1 MVSGFNEYH
10 SGVGDV
16 SFENQSIT
24 IDSQT
29 NNEAIS
35 KAQALLEKARADS
48 RLDFG
53 SVVTTP
59 IANDDIY
66 KIYKTQIIIDPA
78 SVTQCG
84 KDVQSSVSWTA
95 GSRPLN
101 VNFSTHLG
109 DIANAIALG
118 GDCIIDPPESDWTN
132 PQQCVVDTLNP
143 GKSTA
148 IDVLNRIA
156 YLGQDK
162 SPFLSIADTRS
173 VTPAIC
179 NPAHPSLSLF
189 IPIPFL
195 NGFDAGETIN
205 DIDVAGWRDPITGIT
220 STYAYVAMKISTQS
234 IAAIDSSGNVG
245 QYTSLAIGS
254 DGFARISYYD
264 ATNRTLKFA
273 QCTNVNCSTNILTT
287 IDATSN
293 NVGLYTSLALGSDGF
308 ARISYYDAF
317 NNDLKFARC
326 TDDNCSSPILTAI
339 DTVGDVGQ
347 YTSLALGS
355 DGFARISYYDVTGKD
370 LKFVHCT
377 NNDCTTKN
385 ISIIESSGTVGQ
397 YTSLALG
404 PDGFARI
411 SYYRVTS
418 NELKFTR
425 CTDDN
430 CSSPIIAIVDTAG
443 DVGQY
448 SSMALGSDGF
458 ARISYYDNTANDL
471 KFTHCTNADCTSKNS
486 TAIDVT
492 GNIGLHTSTVLG
504 SDGFSRISYYDATN
518 NALKIL
524 QCTNDDCTTKNV
536 ATVDSTGN
544 VGQYSA
550 LTLGLDGFARISY
563 YDTTNTDLKFV
574 QCGGGCTDAPT
585 QFAGYCSHCLDA
597 AAFWRCKYARLS
609 GLPQSTLFHFF
620 SSN

>member
-1 MVSGFNEYH
+1 MKEQLIGRKLNNKGGFATLELLIAFTILILCMGGVIMVSGFNEYH

-308 ARISYYDAF
+308 ARISYYD
-317 NNDLKFARC
+317 
-326 TDDNCSSPILTAI
+326 
-339 DTVGDVGQ
+339 
-347 YTSLALGS
+347 
-355 DGFARISYYDVTGKD
+355 
-370 LKFVHCT
+370 
-377 NNDCTTKN
+377 
-385 ISIIESSGTVGQ
+385 
-397 YTSLALG
+397 
-404 PDGFARI
+404 
-411 SYYRVTS
+411 
-418 NELKFTR
+418 
-425 CTDDN
+425 
-430 CSSPIIAIVDTAG
+430 
-443 DVGQY
+443 
-448 SSMALGSDGF
+448 
-458 ARISYYDNTANDL
+458 NTANDL

-574 QCGGGCTDAPT
+574 QCGGGWCRACSRKSHAR
-585 QFAGYCSHCLDA
+585 FGSAAG
-597 AAFWRCKYARLS
+597 R
-609 GLPQSTLFHFF
+609 TLF
-620 SSN
+620 

>member
-1 MVSGFNEYH
+1 MKEQLIGRKLNNKGGFATLELLIAFTILILCMGGVIMVSGFNEYH

-109 DIANAIALG
+109 DIANAI
-118 GDCIIDPPESDWTN
+118 
-132 PQQCVVDTLNP
+132 
-143 GKSTA
+143 
-148 IDVLNRIA
+148 DVLNRIA

-162 SPFLSIADTRS
+162 SPLLSIADTRS

-254 DGFARISYYD
+254 DGFARI
-264 ATNRTLKFA
+264 
-273 QCTNVNCSTNILTT
+273 
-287 IDATSN
+287 
-293 NVGLYTSLALGSDGF
+293 
-308 ARISYYDAF
+308 
-317 NNDLKFARC
+317 
-326 TDDNCSSPILTAI
+326 
-339 DTVGDVGQ
+339 
-347 YTSLALGS
+347 
-355 DGFARISYYDVTGKD
+355 
-370 LKFVHCT
+370 
-377 NNDCTTKN
+377 
-385 ISIIESSGTVGQ
+385 
-397 YTSLALG
+397 
-404 PDGFARI
+404 
-411 SYYRVTS
+411 
-418 NELKFTR
+418 
-425 CTDDN
+425 
-430 CSSPIIAIVDTAG
+430 
-443 DVGQY
+443 
-448 SSMALGSDGF
+448 
-458 ARISYYDNTANDL
+458 
-471 KFTHCTNADCTSKNS
+471 
-486 TAIDVT
+486 
-492 GNIGLHTSTVLG
+492 
-504 SDGFSRISYYDATN
+504 
-518 NALKIL
+518 
-524 QCTNDDCTTKNV
+524 
-536 ATVDSTGN
+536 
-544 VGQYSA
+544 
-550 LTLGLDGFARISY
+550 
-563 YDTTNTDLKFV
+563 
-574 QCGGGCTDAPT
+574 
-585 QFAGYCSHCLDA
+585 
-597 AAFWRCKYARLS
+597 
-609 GLPQSTLFHFF
+609 
-620 SSN
+620 